1 MTEQVV
7 PLRNQP
13 KSSAF
18 INRLKRTRGV
28 AREPPESPERQAMD
42 TAAGLAKASAK
53 VPDDRVPVDRYFDE
67 LARNLP
73 ARVGHRDDPEPP
85 TVIHTYKKTQLLP
98 AVVFGPHLWPHSSV
112 STMSRWSSLHL
123 QRRWCPGVPWSL
135 RFSAPHD
142 IL

>member
-1 MTEQVV
+1 MVFEQISTKQIVTEQVV

-53 VPDDRVPVDRYFDE
+53 RQMTVCRSR
-67 LARNLP
+67 
-73 ARVGHRDDPEPP
+73 RDDGPRPRP
-85 TVIHTYKKTQLLP
+85 
-98 AVVFGPHLWPHSSV
+98 VF
-112 STMSRWSSLHL
+112 
-123 QRRWCPGVPWSL
+123 
-135 RFSAPHD
+135 
-142 IL
+142 